1 MKNQYR
7 FARIHETAV
16 VDPGAKIAKNVKI
29 GPYSVIGE
37 NVEIGEGTEIGSYAQ
52 IEGWTTIGNNNII
65 GNGVSIGLPP
75 QNLDYE
81 GERTFLFIGDNNI
94 IREYVTIHRG
104 TVDGGGETRIGN
116 NNQLM
121 VYSHVAHDCNLGNNI
136 TIANAANLAGH
147 VSVENNAY
155 ISRLVGIHQF
165 VKIGQLSLVG
175 SHSKVIKDLPPYIEV
190 QGHPA
195 MVKGINIVG
204 LRKNGVSGKLKKE
217 ISKAYNILYK
227 SDLNISQAIEKMDQE
242 LQTSKEIEHF
252 IRFLKNSTRGICR

>member
-1 MKNQYR
+1 MKKYR
-7 FARIHETAV
+7 FADIHDTAV
-16 VDPGAKIAKNVKI
+16 VDPAAKIAKGVKI
-29 GPYSVIGE
+29 GPYSVIGA
-37 NVEIGEGTEIGSYAQ
+37 NVKIGQGTTIGSNAH
-52 IEGWTTIGNNNII
+52 IEGWTTIGNDNLI

-81 GERTFLFIGDNNI
+81 GEKTYLFIGDNNI
-94 IREYVTIHRG
+94 IREYVTIHLG
-104 TVDGGGETRIGN
+104 TIEGGGETRIGN

-147 VSVENNAY
+147 VNVENDAY

-175 SHSKVIKDLPPYIEV
+175 SHSKVTKDLPPYVEV

-195 MVKGINIVG
+195 MVKGINVVG
-204 LRKNGVSGKLKKE
+204 LRKNGISNKLKKE
-217 ISKAYNILYK
+217 INKAFSILYE
-227 SDLNISQAIEKMDQE
+227 SDLNISQAIKKMDQE